1 MIYYYYIVK
10 DDKMANELT
19 NDEIEELVG
28 LNENDSNMMKAR
40 KNGLLLTDNQ
50 VSTLERYNID
60 FDKCGSMSE
69 LIYLIEETNEGTYDD
84 EYSELDELADLL
96 SERRYYEEVR
106 K

>member
-1 MIYYYYIVK
+1 
-10 DDKMANELT
+10 MANELT
-19 NDEIEELVG
+19 NDEIEEWVG
-28 LNENDSNMMKAR
+28 LNANDSNMMKAR

>member
-1 MIYYYYIVK
+1 
-10 DDKMANELT
+10 
-19 NDEIEELVG
+19 
-28 LNENDSNMMKAR
+28 
-40 KNGLLLTDNQ
+40 
-50 VSTLERYNID
+50 
-60 FDKCGSMSE
+60 MSE

>member
-1 MIYYYYIVK
+1 
-10 DDKMANELT
+10 MANELT

-40 KNGLLLTDNQ
+40 KNGVLLTDNQ

-69 LIYLIEETNEGTYDD
+69 LIYLIEEANEGTYDD